1 MKKKILLVDDSDA
14 ARGSTRF
21 SLTIKGFDILEAA
34 NGKEGIDVL
43 NTQQGIDLIITDVN
57 MPVMDG
63 ISFVKEAR
71 KHDSYSMVPII
82 IRSSEDAMVQEGIN
96 AGASAWVS
104 KGANSS
110 EELLKAIHKLI

>member
-14 ARGSTRF
+14 ARGSTKF
-21 SLTIKGFDILEAA
+21 TLTIKGFDILEAV
-34 NGKEGIDVL
+34 NGQEGLDAL
-43 NTQQGIDLIITDVN
+43 DKTQGIDLIVSDVN

-63 ISFVKEAR
+63 ITFVKNVR
-71 KHDSYSMVPII
+71 QHSSYSMVPVI
-82 IRSSEDAMVQEGIN
+82 IRSSEEGMVQVGID

-110 EELLKAIHKLI
+110 EELLKAINKLI